1 MNDELKN
8 FGDGVGVVTTAGEV
22 IEILPAITAV
32 LTIIWFAIRIYETD
46 TVQKLLGVENA
57 SDTD

>member
-8 FGDGVGVVTTAGEV
+8 FGDGVGVVTTAGV
-22 IEILPAITAV
+22 VVEILPAITAV
-32 LTIIWFAIRIYETD
+32 LTIILFAIRIYETK
-46 TVQKLLGVENA
+46 TFQKLLGVKNA

>member
-1 MNDELKN
+1 MNDEFKN
-8 FGDGVGVVTTAGEV
+8 FADGVGVVTTAGVV

-32 LTIIWFAIRIYETD
+32 LTIIWFAIRIYETK

>member
-1 MNDELKN
+1 MNDEFKN
-8 FGDGVGVVTTAGEV
+8 FGDGVGVIATAGVV

-46 TVQKLLGVENA
+46 TVQKILGSKNA

>member
-8 FGDGVGVVTTAGEV
+8 FGDGVGVVTTAGVV

-32 LTIIWFAIRIYETD
+32 LTIIWFAIRIYETK

-57 SDTD
+57 TDTD